1 MKPQKMYTLEDLE
14 KDLLK
19 DPEFK
24 KAYEEPDEDPYLEIA
39 FQLLQLRRKLH
50 LTQKQ
55 LAKKVGTSQQALAR
69 LESTAYKSCTIRTL
83 DKIAKK
89 LHKRLRIQFV

>member
-1 MKPQKMYTLEDLE
+1 MKSHYVRFEDFLKE
-14 KDLLK
+14 KLK

-24 KAYEEPDEDPYLEIA
+24 KAYAEPDEDPYLEIA

-69 LESTAYKSCTIRTL
+69 LESTAYKGCTIKTL
-83 DKIAKK
+83 DNIAKK
-89 LHKRLRIQFV
+89 LHKKLRIQFV